1 MIGCLLDLWQK
12 CSIKIECQKISQSSE
27 TKHKQCQP
35 TERQLFT
42 ALKRRVTKNQI
53 SSGLSEVPSPVN
65 GATGWVGS
73 DRGGRSPLQKTLAK
87 ITVLFFKRQKIV
99 LISQKRQRYLQKIM
113 AQFMHRVTSMRCN
126 LPLHAGQPE
135 DREA

>member
-12 CSIKIECQKISQSSE
+12 CSIKIECQKISQSSK

-35 TERQLFT
+35 TERQLFA

-53 SSGLSEVPSPVN
+53 SSELSEVPSPVN
-65 GATGWVGS
+65 GATGWVGT
-73 DRGGRSPLQKTLAK
+73 DRGAGQPLQKTLAK

-99 LISQKRQRYLQKIM
+99 LISQKRQRILQKIM
-113 AQFMHRVTSMRCN
+113 AQFMHRVTSMR
-126 LPLHAGQPE
+126 
-135 DREA
+135 